1 MTNEV
6 HFGEPMHKSSLTRMA
21 VAAVAGVSLI
31 ALAGCSGTSSSGS
44 ASASANK
51 PSSYSI
57 GAALPLSGSAAATG
71 ADFQRGVQTAVD
83 ELNAGGGIGG
93 VKVDLNI
100 QDNLLTAAGSVTA
113 MNQMLANGTTQAVIM
128 TSSAGVTATAPLA
141 TKSKVLMMNP
151 GGEDPTLQKLSPYL
165 VSNIPNI
172 ATEINT
178 MLPYLKSKGYKR
190 MAMYAEGDALG
201 ATTSAVA
208 QAKWTSL
215 GGTWLGSEQE
225 PITVVDHSS
234 VISKIK
240 SENPDIIYVLA
251 GGQQSGTFIKQARDQ
266 GLKTQ
271 MVGATP
277 LNSGDLTTLAGDA
290 AEGIL
295 DSTVAPALD
304 TKGNSDA
311 AAYSKQFLKKYPTED
326 PSNVYSIFGH
336 DAVMIWAQAAL
347 ALQKSGTDYNG
358 DNLLKQIQKTKTFK
372 LAGGTTEIASDGSSL
387 GAITFTQYTNG
398 KFVPFKTVS
407 AADVAKDQK

>member
-1 MTNEV
+1 
-6 HFGEPMHKSSLTRMA
+6 
-21 VAAVAGVSLI
+21 
-31 ALAGCSGTSSSGS
+31 
-44 ASASANK
+44 
-51 PSSYSI
+51 
-57 GAALPLSGSAAATG
+57 
-71 ADFQRGVQTAVD
+71 VQTAVD
-83 ELNAGGGIGG
+83 ELNAKGGIGG
-93 VKVDLNI
+93 VKVNLNI

-113 MNQMLANGTTQAVIM
+113 MNQMLAGGNTQAVIM

-141 TKSKVLMMNP
+141 TKNKVLMMNP

-165 VSNIPNI
+165 ISNIPNI

-201 ATTSAVA
+201 ATTSQVA
-208 QAKWTSL
+208 EDKWKSL

-277 LNSGDLTTLAGDA
+277 LNSGDLSTLAGDA

-304 TKGNSDA
+304 IKGNSDA
-311 AAYSKQFLKKYPTED
+311 AAYNKQFLKKYPTED

-347 ALQKSGTDYNG
+347 ALQKSGTDYSG
-358 DNLLKQIQKTKTFK
+358 DTLLKQIQKTKTFK
-372 LAGGTTEIASDGSSL
+372 LAGGTTEIAADGSSL
-387 GAITFTQYTNG
+387 GAITFTKYTNG
-398 KFVPFKTVS
+398 KFVPFKTVD
-407 AADVAKDQK
+407 AATVAKDQK